1 MQTCTV
7 CKDWIPPTVATFS
20 TNYFGKHLCI
30 DCQNLEKEKR
40 KKEYIENY
48 KFKDKK

>member
-1 MQTCTV
+1 MQTCSI
-7 CKDWIPPTVATFS
+7 CKDWIPPIVASYSSKQFS
-20 TNYFGKHLCI
+20 RHLCI
-30 DCQNLEKEKR
+30 ECQNTERDRR